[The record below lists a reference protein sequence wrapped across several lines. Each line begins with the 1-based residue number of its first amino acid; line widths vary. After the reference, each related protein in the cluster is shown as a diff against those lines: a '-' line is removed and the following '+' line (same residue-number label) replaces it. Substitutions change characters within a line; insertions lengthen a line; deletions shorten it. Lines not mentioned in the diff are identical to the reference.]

1 MTADPWAGVWIAEDI
16 DHIAERVRG
25 GEWIDPVL
33 RDPSD
38 VLDVRAAAG
47 SAPAWVAECVEPFR
61 RVLGWLAGDAAQIAE
76 HAETWRVVAR
86 QLRDRAQ
93 DLDRSVRFDVAYWG
107 GAAGSAYRA
116 SSQQRHDVID
126 GLAKS
131 AATLALITERAGAL
145 VAEVRGRVETGVVA
159 LETRLCRYT
168 IKNLPEISHA
178 VAGDTVRVGALLRAL
193 VASLRRLRPL
203 IERVDRCVE
212 ALKELL
218 RRADHTHATPEEDP
232 PQKPL
237 DPEDEAM
244 RVHDLGVDPAVARYR
259 PNEAQTAALV
269 EIQLG
274 VTLRRAA
281 PGEPADWVDERG
293 RTYDAVGPFPARY
306 FARQWP
312 QLRHQINR
320 HLTKADLVP
329 VDVSEFTADQTAR
342 VKAHISDNDLGPRI
356 FLVGE

>member
-16 DHIAERVRG
+16 DHIAEHVRG
-25 GEWIDPVL
+25 GDWIDPVL
-33 RDPSD
+33 RGPASPQRHDGDGD
-38 VLDVRAAAG
+38 V
-47 SAPAWVAECVEPFR
+47 PAWVVERLAPLAACLER
-61 RVLGWLAGDAAQIAE
+61 LAGDTAQIEAHARTWRQVAAQLHERALE
-76 HAETWRVVAR
+76 
-86 QLRDRAQ
+86 LDRA
-93 DLDRSVRFDVAYWG
+93 VRFDVAYWG

-126 GLAKS
+126 GLARS
-131 AATLALITERAGAL
+131 AGTLALITQSAGRLVDGVRARIRAELASAVERLSRYTGKNL
-145 VAEVRGRVETGVVA
+145 TEINAEVAGCAARIGRT
-159 LETRLCRYT
+159 
-168 IKNLPEISHA
+168 
-178 VAGDTVRVGALLRAL
+178 LRAL

-203 IERVDRCVE
+203 IERVDRCVD

-218 RRADHTHATPEEDP
+218 RRADHTHAAPEEDP
-232 PQKPL
+232 PKKPL

-281 PGEPADWVDERG
+281 PGEPADWVDEVG

-306 FARQWP
+306 FARQWTQVRY
-312 QLRHQINR
+312 QLSR
-320 HLTKADLVP
+320 HLEKADLVP

-342 VKAHISDNDLGPRI
+342 VKQHISDNDLGPRI